1 MMITPLHGSIV
12 QLGIDAFTAISFAAA
27 LVGILAL
34 WHRDRP
40 LALLLGLTIAYFLFI
55 AAGGEAEARFRVPVA
70 PMLAIAA
77 AHGFAK
83 ARSTPPPQSERL

>member
-1 MMITPLHGSIV
+1 MLVSTVPSSII
-12 QLGIDAFTAISFAAA
+12 QLAIDAFTAISFAAA
-27 LVGILAL
+27 LLGIAAL
-34 WHRDRP
+34 WYRDRP
-40 LALLLGLTIAYFLFI
+40 LAILIALTVAYFLFI

-83 ARSTPPPQSERL
+83 GRSTPSR